1 MLASPTW
8 EVAAFSASSAWLAQS
23 GGALNQKDAQN
34 RIWGRSNHAKMYG
47 KERLA
52 QPIFSLIEQSPAKL
66 PEILAEIAGNHRGQ
80 VEFPGLPPARRP
92 HFPQ

>member
-1 MLASPTW
+1 MR
-8 EVAAFSASSAWLAQS
+8 
-23 GGALNQKDAQN
+23 G
-34 RIWGRSNHAKMYG
+34 GRSNHAKMYG

-66 PEILAEIAGNHRGQ
+66 PEILAEIAGNHRRQ